1 MFNNLRTDPSD
12 QSGSHEGVMNPS
24 MRQKMQSLTI
34 NDMQSEDSLSSKDQM
49 ALKRHQTSAR
59 KLKKRR
65 FKEIDNTWDLNLDQ
79 DSQSVIATQQ
89 QQKADQMS
97 DETLSLPSSRK
108 GNNRRCIKINSKKI
122 QRICAEMDLKRNSAA
137 KVNEQAKIMGSFCI
151 LMYDLQTD
159 NLHKMK
165 YEDQAVIRES
175 LTAQTRR
182 LQHNSNPDFG
192 CLDQQS

>member
-12 QSGSHEGVMNPS
+12 QSGSLEGVMNPS
-24 MRQKMQSLTI
+24 MRQKMQNLTI

-49 ALKRHQTSAR
+49 AQKRLQTSAR

-182 LQHNSNPDFG
+182 RQHNSNPDFG
-192 CLDQQS
+192 CLDQ